1 MAFSLIMADEMGAV
15 QDHEND
21 ELALMER
28 VLSSLAADHAR
39 SPEKDAID
47 FPEPIDSAVTRRP
60 LI

>member
-1 MAFSLIMADEMGAV
+1 MAFSLMVADEVGAV
-15 QDHEND
+15 QDRKNS

-47 FPEPIDSAVTRRP
+47 FPEPIDSAVARRP